1 MLYFFTVFIIF
12 IMFLIFQR
20 DQHASAKYLLGTV
33 LLYALAILSMI
44 FYLSRDIRYYNIIE
58 NYFLMPKSI
67 WQAFMFFPVSKDTII
82 RCMNLFSLL
91 TILFGCLFSMNYMN
105 TAASPCVKKF
115 RKAVVHFL
123 ILEYFIYDPFSRK

>member
-91 TILFGCLFSMNYMN
+91 TILFGCLF
-105 TAASPCVKKF
+105 
-115 RKAVVHFL
+115 L
-123 ILEYFIYDPFSRK
+123 

>member
-1 MLYFFTVFIIF
+1 MRCIMLYFFTVFIIF

-44 FYLSRDIRYYNIIE
+44 FYLSKDIRYYNIIE

-67 WQAFMFFPVSKDTII
+67 CRPSCSFRCPKI
-82 RCMNLFSLL
+82 RF
-91 TILFGCLFSMNYMN
+91 Y
-105 TAASPCVKKF
+105 
-115 RKAVVHFL
+115 AV
-123 ILEYFIYDPFSRK
+123 